1 MGSSAKK
8 KREKKSDFKK
18 TKLKVGKARPKN
30 TNATDTSFAA
40 KSIVLK
46 QQSLSESGRDPPTI
60 FNHNL
65 SLLASKADTQRRDAL
80 AWLTNAIPA
89 MNATALPQP
98 PSAILSKAQ
107 PLILDGTAS
116 VRSQLLKLLRVLPS
130 DQLGPIDQVLLYT
143 RAGMSHLSTDIKLSS
158 LDVLDW
164 LIEAQPESIVSCA
177 GGWVKTLETFGKLL
191 SWTGAEGT
199 TGSLTGDGKWSAT
212 KPTVSLGSSKL
223 LVHQLNTLTTFLN
236 AGLVRP
242 VRNEDLL
249 AIQAAQ
255 CWPLWH
261 FEAHLMPTKS
271 NAYGYLNLFG
281 KPRDTESEMYED
293 PEERQEAF
301 VTSGMYRAFVQG
313 VTEARKEG
321 GEVGRAA
328 AGVAKALQLVVD
340 VG

>member
-46 QQSLSESGRDPPTI
+46 QQSLSESGRDPSTI

-89 MNATALPQP
+89 TADLPQP
-98 PSAILSKAQ
+98 ASAILSKTQ

-116 VRSQLLKLLRVLPS
+116 VRSQLLKLLRVLPYN
-130 DQLGPIDQVLLYT
+130 QLGPLDQMLLYT
-143 RAGMSHLSTDIKLSS
+143 RAGMSHLSGDIKLSS

-164 LIEAQPESIVSCA
+164 LIEAQAESVVSCA
-177 GGWVKTLETFGKLL
+177 GGWVKTLETFQTLL
-191 SWTGAEGT
+191 SWDAQGA
-199 TGSLTGDGKWSAT
+199 GSLTGDGKWTTT
-212 KPTVSLGSSKL
+212 KPTTSLGSSEL

-236 AGLVRP
+236 AGLAKP

-249 AIQAAQ
+249 AIRAAQ
-255 CWPLWH
+255 VYPLTH
-261 FEAHLMPTKS
+261 FDAHLMPTKS
-271 NAYGYLNLFG
+271 NPYGYLNLFG
-281 KPRDTESEMYED
+281 KPRDSESEMYED
-293 PEERQEAF
+293 PEERQEAL
-301 VTSGMYRAFVQG
+301 VASGMYRAFVQG
-313 VTEARKEG
+313 VAEARKEG
-321 GEVGRAA
+321 GEVRRAA
-328 AGVAKALQLVVD
+328 ASVTKALQLVVD